1 MRFHPK
7 YVQIIGDA
15 VIPVLGFLWWNW
27 NVYFIILFYFLD
39 ILVKEV
45 VLHFKSKKINSFGK
59 ENHQTDQTID
69 WIKLGGISLVLIG
82 ITVFIVQKIMP
93 FILPAFN
100 AIDELSKFWNYKDM
114 GIEQGY
120 ILVPLV
126 ILMGYLQ
133 YKNEFILPK
142 IYEKITI
149 SHLWKK
155 HLKAY
160 IVLLAF
166 TAFTF
171 GLVQFIS
178 ISEGILVIG
187 IITLSSAYQWYEL
200 KRSN

>member
-1 MRFHPK
+1 MKFHPK

-15 VIPVLGFLWWNW
+15 VIPVLGFIWWNW

-59 ENHQTDQTID
+59 ETQQVDQTND
-69 WIKLGGISLVLIG
+69 WIKLGVISILLIG
-82 ITVFIVQKIMP
+82 MTVFIVHKIMP
-93 FILPAFN
+93 LILQQFN
-100 AIDELSKFWNYKDM
+100 AIDELIKFWNYKDM

-126 ILMGYLQ
+126 VLMGYMQ

-142 IYEKITI
+142 IYEHITI

-160 IVLLAF
+160 IVLLGF

-171 GLVQFIS
+171 GILQFTS
-178 ISEGILVIG
+178 ISEGLLVIG
-187 IITLSSAYQWYEL
+187 IITLSSAYQWFEI
-200 KRSN
+200 KRSI